1 MRNCYDGTFKIREI
15 SKKMLVGLGIIALL
29 LTAGCGGSGGSAGGG
44 GYGNGSKDYSGA
56 NIGLSG
62 EPARFTISLA
72 TYTQIDKLEMAKWAQ
87 GRARQVLG
95 NDVWLEYE
103 RDGISVN
110 YGRFDKNTP
119 GSKAQRE
126 FERVKRQYKQLELGK
141 YQFCYIK
148 ELPEPDPPAPTEWN
162 ILESGCYYSLEIGVF
177 YNVPDEQYM
186 TCKKDAVQAVK
197 NLRDEGEKAYF
208 FHDRAKSFIY
218 VGCLPESVI
227 QYSQQGQE
235 TKTLVSPMVQMLMK
249 KYQYHENGQKIYD
262 IHYDKNNNRLRI
274 ARPPVMIQ
282 VDKLAGAVGY

>member
-1 MRNCYDGTFKIREI
+1 MRNCCSGTSRIREI
-15 SKKMLVGLGIIALL
+15 SKKALAGLGIIALL
-29 LTAGCGGSGGSAGGG
+29 LTTGCGGSGGAAGGD
-44 GYGNGSKDYSGA
+44 GYGSGPKDYSGA
-56 NIGLSG
+56 NGGLSG

-87 GRARQVLG
+87 SRARQVLG
-95 NDVWLEYE
+95 NDVWLENE
-103 RDGISVN
+103 RDGVSVN

-126 FERVKRQYKQLELGK
+126 FERVKQIYKRLELGP
-141 YQFCYIK
+141 YQFCYLK
-148 ELPEPDPPAPTEWN
+148 QLPEPNPPAPTEWN

-197 NLRDEGEKAYF
+197 NLRAEGEKAYF

-218 VGCLPESVI
+218 VGCLPKSVI
-227 QYSQQGQE
+227 QQSQQGQE
-235 TKTLVSPMVQMLMK
+235 IRTLVSPMVQLLMK

-262 IHYDKNNNRLRI
+262 IRYDKNNNRLRI
-274 ARPPVMIQ
+274 ARPPVLIQ

>member
-1 MRNCYDGTFKIREI
+1 MRNCYGGKFRIRVI
-15 SKKMLVGLGIIALL
+15 SKRVLAGLGIIALL
-29 LTAGCGGSGGSAGGG
+29 ITAGCGGAGGG
-44 GYGNGSKDYSGA
+44 SYERGGTDYSGA
-56 NIGLSG
+56 SG
-62 EPARFTISLA
+62 DSSGKPARFTISLA

-110 YGRFDKNTP
+110 YGHFDKNTP

-126 FERVKRQYKQLELGK
+126 FERVKQRYRQLELGP
-141 YQFCYIK
+141 YQFCYLK
-148 ELPEPDPPAPTEWN
+148 QLPEPDPPAPAEWN
-162 ILESGCYYSLEIGVF
+162 ILESGCYYSLEIGVY

-186 TCKKDAVQAVK
+186 TRKKDAVQAVK

-218 VGCLPESVI
+218 VGCLPQSVI
-227 QYSQQGQE
+227 QRSQQGQE
-235 TKTLVSPMVQMLMK
+235 IRTLVSPIVQLLMK

-262 IHYDKNNNRLRI
+262 IRYDKNNNRLRL
-274 ARPPVMIQ
+274 ARQPVLIQ
-282 VDKLAGAVGY
+282 VNKLAEAVGY